1 MCDILTEQLQHYT
14 VLWRETSALYEEWAK
29 RHALSYYE
37 LLVIL
42 SIMNPDGPCL
52 QKDICTHW
60 QLPKQTVNPI
70 LKNFAGRGWI
80 TLVPS
85 AEDRRGRVILPTG
98 TGRLF
103 MEATVSDL
111 QAHEKSVWQRMGQ
124 ENARALLESTALY
137 NKLFKETD
145 SNETA

>member
-1 MCDILTEQLQHYT
+1 MYDILTEQLKHYT

-29 RHALSYYE
+29 KRGLSYYE

-42 SIMNPDGPCL
+42 SIMEPDGPCL

-60 QLPKQTVNPI
+60 QLPKQTVNTI
-70 LKNFAGRGWI
+70 LKNFAGRAWI

-85 AEDRRGRVILPTG
+85 EEDR
-98 TGRLF
+98 RLF
-103 MEATVSDL
+103 MEATASDL
-111 QAHEKSVWQRMGQ
+111 QAHERSVWQKMDQ

>member
-60 QLPKQTVNPI
+60 QLPKQT
-70 LKNFAGRGWI
+70 AGQGH
-80 TLVPS
+80 S
-85 AEDRRGRVILPTG
+85 ANRHRPVIYG
-98 TGRLF
+98 
-103 MEATVSDL
+103 
-111 QAHEKSVWQRMGQ
+111 
-124 ENARALLESTALY
+124 
-137 NKLFKETD
+137 
-145 SNETA
+145 SNRFRPAGS

>member
-60 QLPKQTVNPI
+60 QLPKQTVNTI
-70 LKNFAGRGWI
+70 LKTLPGAAGSRLYLLQKTGGAGSFCQPAQAGYSWKQPFPTCRLMKNLSGRGW
-80 TLVPS
+80 
-85 AEDRRGRVILPTG
+85 DRRMPG
-98 TGRLF
+98 
-103 MEATVSDL
+103 
-111 QAHEKSVWQRMGQ
+111 HC
-124 ENARALLESTALY
+124 
-137 NKLFKETD
+137 
-145 SNETA
+145 

>member
-60 QLPKQTVNPI
+60 QLPKQTVNTI

-80 TLVPS
+80 TQPFPTCRLMKNLS
-85 AEDRRGRVILPTG
+85 GRGWDRRMPG
-98 TGRLF
+98 
-103 MEATVSDL
+103 
-111 QAHEKSVWQRMGQ
+111 HC
-124 ENARALLESTALY
+124 
-137 NKLFKETD
+137 
-145 SNETA
+145 

>member
-29 RHALSYYE
+29 RPALSYYE

-42 SIMNPDGPCL
+42 SIMTTDGPCL

-60 QLPKQTVNPI
+60 QLPKQTVNTI

>member
-1 MCDILTEQLQHYT
+1 MYNILTEQIKHYT

-29 RHALSYYE
+29 KRGLSYYE

-42 SIMNPDGPCL
+42 SIMEPDGPCL

-60 QLPKQTVNPI
+60 QLPKQTVNTI
-70 LKNFAGRGWI
+70 LKNFAGRAWI

-85 AEDRRGRVILPTG
+85 EEDRRGKVILLTDA
-98 TGRLF
+98 GRLF
-103 MEATVSDL
+103 MEATTSDL
-111 QAHEKSVWQRMGQ
+111 QAHERSVWQKMGQ
-124 ENARALLESTALY
+124 ENARALLESTTLY

>member
-60 QLPKQTVNPI
+60 QYLLQKTGGAGSFCQPAQAGYSWKQPFPTCR
-70 LKNFAGRGWI
+70 LMKNLSGRGW
-80 TLVPS
+80 
-85 AEDRRGRVILPTG
+85 DRRMPG
-98 TGRLF
+98 
-103 MEATVSDL
+103 
-111 QAHEKSVWQRMGQ
+111 HC
-124 ENARALLESTALY
+124 
-137 NKLFKETD
+137 
-145 SNETA
+145 

>member
-60 QLPKQTVNPI
+60 QLPKQTVNTI

-103 MEATVSDL
+103 MEAPVSDL

>member
-52 QKDICTHW
+52 QKDTCTHW
-60 QLPKQTVNPI
+60 QLPKQTVNTI

-85 AEDRRGRVILPTG
+85 ANRHRPVIYG
-98 TGRLF
+98 
-103 MEATVSDL
+103 
-111 QAHEKSVWQRMGQ
+111 
-124 ENARALLESTALY
+124 
-137 NKLFKETD
+137 
-145 SNETA
+145 SNRFRPAGS

>member
-1 MCDILTEQLQHYT
+1 MYDILTEQLKHYT

-29 RHALSYYE
+29 KHGLSYYE

-42 SIMNPDGPCL
+42 SIMEPDGPCL

-60 QLPKQTVNPI
+60 QLPKQTVNTI
-70 LKNFAGRGWI
+70 LKNFAGRAWI

-85 AEDRRGRVILPTG
+85 DA
-98 TGRLF
+98 GRLF
-103 MEATVSDL
+103 MEATASDL
-111 QAHEKSVWQRMGQ
+111 QAHERSVWQKMGQ

-137 NKLFKETD
+137 NKLFKE
-145 SNETA
+145 SY